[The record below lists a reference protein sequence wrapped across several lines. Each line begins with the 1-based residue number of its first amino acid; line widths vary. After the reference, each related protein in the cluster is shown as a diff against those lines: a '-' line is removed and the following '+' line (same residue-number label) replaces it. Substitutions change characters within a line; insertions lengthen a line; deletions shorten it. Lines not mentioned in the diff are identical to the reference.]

1 MESPITVTR
10 TGNAPANLKVN
21 VRIIHTYRGDL
32 VVHLVAPDG
41 GTFQLHNGT
50 GGSADDLIGTY
61 TVNAS
66 GKAANGVWKLRVY
79 DRYNGD
85 TGYIDSWSLQF

>member
-1 MESPITVTR
+1 MESPISVNR
-10 TGNAPANLKVN
+10 SGNAPSTLKVA

-32 VVHLVAPDG
+32 VVNLVAPDG
-41 GTFQLHNGT
+41 STYLLHNGT
-50 GGSADDLIGTY
+50 GGSADNLIGTY

-66 GKAANGVWKLRVY
+66 SELAQGTWKLRVY